1 MGYRTTKWERPD
13 EKYDWGNNR
22 GFVLMKSYDL
32 IHWTHNNFLFDEAF
46 EELKET
52 GCAWAPETIYDP
64 AD

>member
-32 IHWTHNNFLFDEAF
+32 IHWTHSNFLFDGAF